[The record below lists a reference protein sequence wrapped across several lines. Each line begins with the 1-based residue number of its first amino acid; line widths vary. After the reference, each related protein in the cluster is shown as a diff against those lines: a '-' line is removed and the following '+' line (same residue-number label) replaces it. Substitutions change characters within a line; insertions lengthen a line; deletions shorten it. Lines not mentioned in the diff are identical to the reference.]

1 MTDRMISPLGAAWA
15 PLVPSSQR
23 GRHDPTKPCSDL
35 LQGRKL
41 VRLAAITGAD
51 PHIQRGASGRPGPTD
66 HPDHGI
72 RPRRSWCSWIRPIS
86 VIDQMISVIMMISPI
101 RPMSPQFVARYDQGC
116 RPDQNRSHRRQA
128 LRSSRRT
135 APEAGTNPRPSGNHS
150 AHGHDP
156 QARGGTSDAL
166 AGTIRSRRRCGRPG

>member
-1 MTDRMISPLGAAWA
+1 MISPLGAAWA

-72 RPRRSWCSWIRPIS
+72 RPRR
-86 VIDQMISVIMMISPI
+86 ISPI
-101 RPMSPQFVARYDQGC
+101 RPTTAKSVARYDQVVVL
-116 RPDQNRSHRRQA
+116 PESIA
-128 LRSSRRT
+128 SAASS
-135 APEAGTNPRPSGNHS
+135 PI
-150 AHGHDP
+150 
-156 QARGGTSDAL
+156 L
-166 AGTIRSRRRCGRPG
+166 AADRA